1 MCGCVWLSCVERPV
15 VVIVI
20 LIVGLHVVVVVV
32 SDVLSIAKL
41 LHRWSDGSV

>member
-1 MCGCVWLSCVERPV
+1 MERPV

-20 LIVGLHVVVVVV
+20 LIVGLHIVVVVVVV

-41 LHRWSDGSV
+41 LHRWADGSV